1 MNRSVL
7 SLFVMVLIFISG
19 CTQPEIEDEFSKAR
33 KAFINKQYSEA
44 ERSYQRYLRDNEFGA
59 KRWDAWNRLVEI
71 TATVRGN
78 KTKAA
83 ELLEAMLL
91 EYSPEPA
98 RYRQILVIKGNMFME
113 SGMWAQAIGVWSRL
127 LTAPDVMV
135 EEEALAYS
143 SLGKAYLMRGEY
155 ALAVDAFKDCRQLN
169 LDDPE
174 HMQRCIYELAQA
186 YTYLASYIEAEQ
198 TLHAL
203 LQYNSV
209 ESSLA
214 ARAKLLLADIYEQQ
228 DQPAKAIAMLKEI
241 LNTYPNPKVVE
252 FRLKNL
258 QK

>member
-7 SLFVMVLIFISG
+7 SLFVMVLILVSG
-19 CTQPEIEDEFSKAR
+19 CTQPEVEDEFSKAR
-33 KAFINKQYSEA
+33 KAFINKHYSEA
-44 ERSYQRYLRDNEFGA
+44 EHSYQRYLQDNEFGA

-78 KTKAA
+78 KNRAA

-91 EYSPEPA
+91 EYSPEPV
-98 RYRQILVIKGNMFME
+98 RYRQVLVIKGNMLME
-113 SGMWAQAIGVWSRL
+113 NGMWAQAIDVWSRL
-127 LTAPDVMV
+127 LTAPDVMM
-135 EEEALAYS
+135 EEEAVAYS

-155 ALAVDAFKDCRQLN
+155 ALAVDAFKDCRQLKLN
-169 LDDPE
+169 DPE
-174 HMQRCIYELAQA
+174 QMQRCIYELAQA
-186 YTYLASYIEAEQ
+186 YTYLANYVEAEQ
-198 TLHAL
+198 NLHAL
-203 LQYNSV
+203 LQYELV
-209 ESSLA
+209 ETSLA

-228 DQPAKAIAMLKEI
+228 DQPTKAIAMLKEI